1 MELGFKI
8 DELDTIVREPGHYGD
23 EDYYAAMLRR
33 WLDWAPPNHSP
44 PTLSALVAAMRVVGN
59 ESVAYDLCK
68 WCSLWLGG
76 GEWYRIQVCTQEG
89 MQRGFVVY
97 HYRDFLTIMVRHSGV
112 MVG

>member
-68 WCSLWLGG
+68 WCSLWLWGRGG
-76 GEWYRIQVCTQEG
+76 GGLELRSIPRSECREG
-89 MQRGFVVY
+89 
-97 HYRDFLTIMVRHSGV
+97 
-112 MVG
+112 